1 VPISSSPYREH
12 EQAAI
17 VPHALRARAELRQLR
32 FIAVNSRSLPTTFVY
47 RGQSEQ
53 SMSDIAREV
62 IAQIAAVLG
71 EAPERITRDA
81 SLVQDLG
88 ADSLDSVVLVLAIE
102 DRFAIDMHDEDV
114 EQLRTVQ
121 QLIEYVELAVTLATP
136 ARRPQE
142 HAHGTGNRY
151 YRP

>member
-1 VPISSSPYREH
+1 
-12 EQAAI
+12 
-17 VPHALRARAELRQLR
+17 
-32 FIAVNSRSLPTTFVY
+32 
-47 RGQSEQ
+47 
-53 SMSDIAREV
+53 MSDIAREV